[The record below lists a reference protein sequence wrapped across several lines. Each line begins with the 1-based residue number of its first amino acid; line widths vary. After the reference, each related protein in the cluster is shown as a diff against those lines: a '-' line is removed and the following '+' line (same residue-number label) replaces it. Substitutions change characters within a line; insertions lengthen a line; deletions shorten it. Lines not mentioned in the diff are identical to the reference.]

1 MDDKYL
7 YKQLYAEKV
16 MKSNSEIGQD
26 NGLTE
31 EQCNALAEVAGLR
44 HIMHISHDD
53 MWNNNS
59 SNFNELWGY
68 VNGKYGEGEGKINQL
83 LEEVGLPTIP
93 FGDYSEIPTYDDYTL
108 LGYDEDYDS
117 YEDWLDHGEE
127 YNTFWYAVETINT
140 KIEDYLREI
149 DKQYGTSY
157 CPTGFARL
165 RG

>member
-31 EQCNALAEVAGLR
+31 EQCDALERLCKIRHEIHCAGADVMFNAEHG
-44 HIMHISHDD
+44 SYNE
-53 MWNNNS
+53 MWDYLDYGI
-59 SNFNELWGY
+59 NELLSDA
-68 VNGKYGEGEGKINQL
+68 N
-83 LEEVGLPTIP
+83 LPTIS
-93 FGDYSEIPTYDDYTL
+93 FGFDREELPDSLTYDIP
-108 LGYDEDYDS
+108 GIWDEDMTYDKAYYMVAEVVS
-117 YEDWLDHGEE
+117 ES
-127 YNTFWYAVETINT
+127 NSI
-140 KIEDYLREI
+140 IESYLREI
-149 DKQYGTSY
+149 DRQYGTSY